1 MLKVS
6 LWQRKIFCHT
16 DKIQRTFIAA
26 AVLLEL
32 GEIIL
37 QVITKEKKKVKGEIE
52 TNILYSREVS
62 TGQEGGLRPAFIV
75 FWLWLQGSH

>member
-1 MLKVS
+1 M
-6 LWQRKIFCHT
+6 
-16 DKIQRTFIAA
+16 
-26 AVLLEL
+26 EL

-75 FWLWLQGSH
+75 F